1 MFFVK
6 RFEQILIKLIIIQFI
21 MLIAAQLFLC
31 HSELKPY
38 LSKAV
43 QYEGVGNMSISEWV
57 ETISR

>member
-1 MFFVK
+1 
-6 RFEQILIKLIIIQFI
+6 
-21 MLIAAQLFLC
+21 MLIAAQLFLR